1 VAPFAF
7 EAPRFLNKQIA
18 MAWRPFAFFRRS
30 TDAVYEGNVQAIY
43 NRGTRFSASAH
54 HAEALCWYERALA
67 IDPGYAEAHYGR
79 GAALAELGRHEEA
92 LCCFERAFSLRAE
105 FVNAYY
111 GRAVCLTALN
121 RHAEAIACYEQV
133 LARRPDSIDA
143 LYGRALC
150 FLASGDLPRGFE
162 GLEYRDRLP
171 HQKSHIMS
179 FSSKAWWGDAP
190 LANQTVLLYL
200 DGGFGDAIQF
210 VRYAPLL
217 ANRGA
222 RVILRVPA
230 KLLSLMRAQPSVYR
244 VVSEGEPVPGHDF
257 HCPLVRLPLVLGT
270 TLDSVPASRCY
281 LHADA
286 ARVLAWRKRLGPQR
300 APRVGLAWAGSKRN
314 RFYDGRRSI
323 PLKALKSLAELD
335 CELISL
341 QRPIPKAD
349 RIAIRDIPSLN
360 LVGESLKDFAE
371 IAAVVEN
378 LDLVIAVDSSIAHLA
393 GALGKP
399 VWLLLCY
406 ASDWRW
412 LTDRTDSPWYPS
424 AQLFRQATPGDW
436 SGVVADVNAVWRA
449 TREWIQQQ
457 SLETVECQ
465 DHK

>member
-1 VAPFAF
+1 VV
-7 EAPRFLNKQIA
+7 R
-18 MAWRPFAFFRRS
+18 
-30 TDAVYEGNVQAIY
+30 
-43 NRGTRFSASAH
+43 ASACH
-54 HAEALCWYERALA
+54 RSS
-67 IDPGYAEAHYGR
+67 YAEAHYGR
-79 GAALAELGRHEEA
+79 GVALAELGRHEEA
-92 LCCFERAFSLRAE
+92 LFCFERAFLLRAE

-121 RHAEAIACYEQV
+121 RHAEAIACYDQV
-133 LARRPDSIDA
+133 LARRPDSVDA

-171 HQKSHIMS
+171 HQKSRIMS
-179 FSSKAWWGDAP
+179 FSSSAWWGDAS
-190 LANQTVLLYL
+190 LVNQTILLYL

-222 RVILRVPA
+222 RVILRVAA
-230 KLLSLMRAQPSVYR
+230 KLLSLMCAQPSLYR
-244 VVSEGEPVPGHDF
+244 VVSEGEPVPRHDF

-270 TLDSVPASRCY
+270 TLDSIPASCCY
-281 LHADA
+281 LRADA
-286 ARVLAWRKRLGPQR
+286 ARVLAWRKRLGPRR

-314 RFYDGRRSI
+314 RFYNGRRSI
-323 PLKALKSLAELD
+323 PLEALKSLADLD

-349 RIAIRDIPSLN
+349 RIAIRAMPSLN
-360 LVGESLKDFAE
+360 LMGESLKDFAE

-406 ASDWRW
+406 APDWRW
-412 LTDRTDSPWYPS
+412 MTDRTDSPWYPS
-424 AQLFRQATPGDW
+424 VRLFRQSAPGDW
-436 SGVVADVNAVWRA
+436 SGVVADVKAAWRA
-449 TREWIQQQ
+449 MREGYINSHLQRLNARTTNKWQAAYASRNMR
-457 SLETVECQ
+457 SLYVDIE
-465 DHK
+465 

>member
-1 VAPFAF
+1 
-7 EAPRFLNKQIA
+7 
-18 MAWRPFAFFRRS
+18 MAWRAFAFFRRS
-30 TDAVYEGNVQAIY
+30 SEALHEGDVGAIY
-43 NRGTRFSASAH
+43 NRGTRFSASAR
-54 HAEALCWYERALA
+54 HAEALRWYERALG
-67 IDPGYAEAHYGR
+67 IDPSYAEAHYGR

-92 LCCFERAFSLRAE
+92 ACCFERAFLLRAE

-111 GRAVCLTALN
+111 GRAVCLTTLN
-121 RHAEAIACYEQV
+121 RHAEAIACYDQV
-133 LARRPDSIDA
+133 LARRPDSVDA
-143 LYGRALC
+143 LYGRGLC

-162 GLEYRDRLP
+162 GVEYRDRLR
-171 HQKSHIMS
+171 HQKSRVMS
-179 FSSKAWWGDAP
+179 FPSKAWWGDAS
-190 LANQTVLLYL
+190 LANKTILLHL

-210 VRYAPLL
+210 VRFAPLL
-217 ANRGA
+217 AKRGA

-230 KLLSLMRAQPSVYR
+230 KLLALMRAEPFVYQA
-244 VVSEGEPVPGHDF
+244 VGEDEPLPQHDF

-270 TLDSVPASRCY
+270 TLDTIPASRGY

-300 APRVGLAWAGSKRN
+300 APRVGLAWAGSKGN

-323 PLKALKSLAELD
+323 PLEALKSLADFD

-349 RIAIRDIPSLN
+349 RIAIRAMPSLN

-399 VWLLLCY
+399 VWVLLCY
-406 ASDWRW
+406 AADWRW

-424 AQLFRQATPGDW
+424 AQLFRQNTPGDW
-436 SGVVADVNAVWRA
+436 SGVVADVKRTWRGMHDRA
-449 TREWIQQQ
+449 PRH